1 MIALAREGNKTIPEN
16 NLIKY
21 FFQELRKLAI
31 LEEKQI
37 LYMNNLT
44 QKLQALS
51 PQKDQNDSV
60 LEKVNTSS
68 QKEIIDKLK
77 VSMIYN
83 YFKPYTLP

>member
-1 MIALAREGNKTIPEN
+1 
-16 NLIKY
+16 
-21 FFQELRKLAI
+21 
-31 LEEKQI
+31 
-37 LYMNNLT
+37 MNNLT

-51 PQKDQNDSV
+51 PKKDQNDSV